1 MLSVLR
7 VHLPSDIPIAG
18 CELCPYVLLR
28 KPDGTITTEDIPDT
42 NPIDGYYIRCRWYRV
57 QSDKRVAVCSVHGNE
72 PATLQCLG
80 CVKAKLPIARSY
92 HCSPLCFQ
100 AAWPRHRAL
109 HSRGLGGSTH
119 GSSDGTLPGEMTSGG
134 AAGGPAGGVGGAQRR
149 ENGATAE
156 EEELFGKFNSGN
168 GTTGLAGAGAQGG
181 MGNGAPGGGYGQG
194 EQQQGAQQ
202 GMQGMQ
208 RPMGGGFA
216 HRPPGGLAYQSDT
229 TGGGSNASGGGSG
242 EVWFEVG
249 RGKPY
254 TPTTDDVGHVL
265 KLECVPI
272 EAATGLPVAPPSTL
286 LTSRVIPAPS
296 PTPRRMVSVGA
307 GEGEMGGARG
317 GGGGGGGGGFTVLSY
332 NVLADLYATSEMYSY
347 CPPWAL
353 SWAYRKQNLLREL
366 MGYRA
371 DIMCL
376 QEVQSDHFEE
386 FFGPELEKQGY
397 ASVFKKKT
405 AEVYTGTAYAIDGCA
420 TFFRRDRFSL
430 VKKYEV
436 EFNKA
441 ALSLSEALA
450 PPTKKAA
457 LNRLLKDN
465 VALIVVLEAR
475 DAGGADG
482 KDGANAPPAKRQLLC
497 VANTHIH
504 ANPELKDVKLWQV
517 HTLLKGLEKIAASA
531 DIPMLVA
538 GDFNSVPGSA
548 PHSLLATGRVDANH
562 PELATDPLG
571 ILRPASKLCHQLPL
585 VSAYASLSRGGS
597 VAERQRRRMD
607 ASSSEPLF
615 TNVTRDFMGTLD
627 YTFYTAYRSAATPC
641 PYPSSRE
648 PLFPNLTHYFMGT
661 LDHSFYTTDSLS
673 VESVLE
679 LLDEDSVRKDTALA
693 SQSFIC
699 VPPLPFPSFPFLLPS
714 LQPTPSD
721 SLSVESVL
729 ELLDEDSVRKDT
741 ALPSQPL
748 IFFSAPRISF
758 SHCSR
763 LPVGRIRSRAPGRGQ
778 WRASGRRHGREES
791 AAGVVRAADS
801 GGPSQAKQDYSF
813 TDEGPS
819 VEVRVP
825 IPAALRPIQARHV
838 AVSVQE
844 DALSVAVTPPAGF
857 GSKEGAV
864 KGKEG
869 RERSLLAASPL
880 YGRVKASE
888 SAWYIDDTEIA
899 WPTLIKGWEALAGAV
914 ANQLKSCSVLLV
926 GGSSR
931 LNAAVA
937 AEMATG
943 LGYAPIMTQQLVEQL
958 ASATIDEVHRM
969 EVHRMEVHRMEV
981 HRMEVHRMEV
991 HRMEVH
997 RMEVHRMEVHRM
1009 EVHRME
1015 VHRMEVH
1022 RMEVPTVASGKARG
1036 AGLMAKEEGADSVA
1050 QAETALLDHLS
1061 SYPASPC
1068 PPLFR
1073 PFEKT
1078 LANLRVVVAT
1088 MGQPYGAS
1096 LRPDSWRF
1104 IHGGIALWLDV
1115 KGIALWLD
1123 VKGGQGEGKVG
1134 RGRGRWAGGGEGGQ
1148 GEGKVGRG
1156 RGRWAGGG
1164 EGGQGEGKVG
1174 RGRGRWAGG
1183 GEGGQGEGKVG
1194 RGRGRWAGGGEG
1206 GQGEGKVGR
1215 GRGRWAGGG
1224 EGGQGEGKVGRGRGR
1239 WAGGGEGGQGE
1250 GKVGRG
1256 RGRWAGGGEALWLDV
1271 KGDSESPPDPHFADR
1286 ADVAIRL
1293 HLPAGWSMDDVVSAD
1308 VARAAAEGAL
1318 TAAKAALDADPQL
1331 PGKKSLYVRMGCRGD
1346 WPDLMPPS
1354 WDPNAQPGEAEA
1366 AAAAEGSA

>member
-28 KPDGTITTEDIPDT
+28 KPDGTITTEDIPET

-134 AAGGPAGGVGGAQRR
+134 AAVGGAGGVGGAQRR

-168 GTTGLAGAGAQGG
+168 GTTGLAGAGGAQGG

-194 EQQQGAQQ
+194 EQQQGGQQQ

-216 HRPPGGLAYQSDT
+216 HRPPGGLAYQSDNT
-229 TGGGSNASGGGSG
+229 GGGGSNLNSSGGGSG

-296 PTPRRMVSVGA
+296 PTPRRMVPVGGA
-307 GEGEMGGARG
+307 EGEMGGGTR
-317 GGGGGGGGGFTVLSY
+317 GGGGGGFTVLSY

-366 MGYRA
+366 LGYRA

-548 PHSLLATGRVDANH
+548 PHSLLATGRVDVNH

-627 YTFYTAYRSAATPC
+627 YTFYTA
-641 PYPSSRE
+641 
-648 PLFPNLTHYFMGT
+648 
-661 LDHSFYTTDSLS
+661 
-673 VESVLE
+673 
-679 LLDEDSVRKDTALA
+679 
-693 SQSFIC
+693 
-699 VPPLPFPSFPFLLPS
+699 
-714 LQPTPSD
+714 D

-741 ALPSQPL
+741 ALPSPEWSSDHLALLTEFRYKPRMRRQFTGEGPTVEVRVPSP
-748 IFFSAPRISF
+748 FPPTFSP
-758 SHCSR
+758 
-763 LPVGRIRSRAPGRGQ
+763 
-778 WRASGRRHGREES
+778 
-791 AAGVVRAADS
+791 
-801 GGPSQAKQDYSF
+801 F

-838 AVSVQE
+838 AVNVQE
-844 DALSVAVTPPAGF
+844 GALSVAVTPPAGF
-857 GSKEGAV
+857 GSKEGTV

-869 RERSLLAASPL
+869 RERSLLVASPL
-880 YGRVKASE
+880 YGRVKATD
-888 SAWYIDDTEIA
+888 SAWYIDDTDIVITLSKQPQPSSSAPSEPVFQA

-926 GGSSR
+926 GGSTR

-937 AEMATG
+937 AELATG
-943 LGYAPIMTQQLVEQL
+943 LG
-958 ASATIDEVHRM
+958 
-969 EVHRMEVHRMEV
+969 
-981 HRMEVHRMEV
+981 
-991 HRMEVH
+991 
-997 RMEVHRMEVHRM
+997 
-1009 EVHRME
+1009 
-1015 VHRMEVH
+1015 
-1022 RMEVPTVASGKARG
+1022 
-1036 AGLMAKEEGADSVA
+1036 
-1050 QAETALLDHLS
+1050 
-1061 SYPASPC
+1061 
-1068 PPLFR
+1068 
-1073 PFEKT
+1073 
-1078 LANLRVVVAT
+1078 NLRVVVAT
-1088 MGQPYGAS
+1088 MGQPHGASLQADRLPFVLHCTTPNPTNLRVVVATMGQPHGAS

-1115 KGIALWLD
+1115 KG
-1123 VKGGQGEGKVG
+1123 
-1134 RGRGRWAGGGEGGQ
+1134 
-1148 GEGKVGRG
+1148 
-1156 RGRWAGGG
+1156 
-1164 EGGQGEGKVG
+1164 
-1174 RGRGRWAGG
+1174 
-1183 GEGGQGEGKVG
+1183 
-1194 RGRGRWAGGGEG
+1194 
-1206 GQGEGKVGR
+1206 
-1215 GRGRWAGGG
+1215 
-1224 EGGQGEGKVGRGRGR
+1224 
-1239 WAGGGEGGQGE
+1239 
-1250 GKVGRG
+1250 
-1256 RGRWAGGGEALWLDV
+1256 
-1271 KGDSESPPDPHFADR
+1271 DSDSPPDPHFADR

-1293 HLPAGWSMDDVVSAD
+1293 HLPAGWSTDDTVSPD

-1318 TAAKAALDADPQL
+1318 TAVKAALDADPQL

-1354 WDPNAQPGEAEA
+1354 WDPNAQPGEAEVA
-1366 AAAAEGSA
+1366 ATGEGSA